1 MIFNKNLPTSMRVVG
16 ARVVRALAGFYA
28 AFVSSVCI
36 VFSSQRHVAIVR
48 SE

>member
-1 MIFNKNLPTSMRVVG
+1 MIFNKNLPTSMHVVG
-16 ARVVRALAGFYA
+16 ARVVRAFTSVHA
-28 AFVSSVCI
+28 ALVSSVCI

>member
-1 MIFNKNLPTSMRVVG
+1 MIFNKNLPMSMRVVG
-16 ARVVRALAGFYA
+16 ARVVRAFASVHA
-28 AFVSSVCI
+28 ALVSSVCI